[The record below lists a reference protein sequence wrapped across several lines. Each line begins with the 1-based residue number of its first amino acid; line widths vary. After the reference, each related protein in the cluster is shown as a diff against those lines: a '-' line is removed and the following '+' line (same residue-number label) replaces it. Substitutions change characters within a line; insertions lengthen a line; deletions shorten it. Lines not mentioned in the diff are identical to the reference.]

1 MLLLLGVMCCPSWLY
16 CTGRFLSLDQRSK
29 IYRISSLFPFTLA
42 LLQIYTFT
50 QYLSYSLI
58 IYLIKKKTF
67 RISFELKAPLKCR
80 EWVCEAYIFCT
91 THVCFRYVSV
101 CEGFQLPQWQDWLR
115 MQENPNWGQS
125 VTAADEIE
133 KLHFLFTLFNSF
145 FLEGGGT
152 LGSGA

>member
-1 MLLLLGVMCCPSWLY
+1 MEDRPTDRPTDLGIKAPS
-16 CTGRFLSLDQRSK
+16 RSL
-29 IYRISSLFPFTLA
+29 
-42 LLQIYTFT
+42 
-50 QYLSYSLI
+50 
-58 IYLIKKKTF
+58 KKETF

-145 FLEGGGT
+145 FLEGGHTGLWSIGRWYLT
-152 LGSGA
+152 NEYEKLKYNG